1 MERKLTKKVK
11 DLSVREHFA
20 IQVLPMLI
28 ATSSEEEPED
38 VCRQA
43 VEIADLLI
51 KVLRDE
57 DIR

>member
-20 IQVLPMLI
+20 IQILPMLI
-28 ATSSEEEPED
+28 GTSSEEEPEE

>member
-1 MERKLTKKVK
+1 MERKLTKKEK
-11 DLSVREHFA
+11 DLSIREHFA

-28 ATSSEEEPED
+28 ATSSEEDAED

-51 KVLRDE
+51 KVLDE
-57 DIR
+57 NIR